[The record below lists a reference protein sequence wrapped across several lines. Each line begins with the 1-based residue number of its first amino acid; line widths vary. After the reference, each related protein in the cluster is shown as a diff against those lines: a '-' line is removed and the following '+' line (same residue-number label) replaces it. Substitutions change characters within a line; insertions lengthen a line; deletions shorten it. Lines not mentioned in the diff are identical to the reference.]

1 MELPRLTGFALPEAR
16 TRHLIQAVADPLIA
30 MAAVVVALWM
40 RFETEMP
47 SENLSQLWWVLPLVG
62 VAQLVAGWSQGLYR
76 GRWRFGGFEEVL
88 ALARA
93 VAAATLVLLAASL
106 VAPGRPIPVSACLA
120 QGFIT
125 LLVASSFRWSWRL
138 SLERSMRP
146 TGEDLTRVVVVGA
159 GEAGGQLVRS
169 MMRNPEGPY
178 LPVGLIDDDP
188 MKRSLRL
195 HGVPVLG
202 TSAEVCEVARRVEA
216 ETVVIALPSADG
228 AVIRDIAGRAGA
240 CGLEVL
246 VLPPVAELLNGQI
259 ASSDVRP
266 LTEADLLGRRQIDTD
281 LDRIAG
287 YLTGVRVMVTG
298 AGGSIGSELCRQI
311 YRFAPSELIMLDR
324 DESALHSVQLS
335 IDGRAM
341 LDDRNLVVADIRD
354 AERLGEVFT
363 EHSPQVVFHAAALK
377 HLPLLEMHP
386 AEAVK
391 SNCRGTQNM
400 LDQALAHGVDH
411 FVNISTD
418 KAADPTSVL
427 GCSKRIAERLTAAAA
442 AEAHGLYV
450 SVRFG
455 NVLGSRGSVL
465 TAFRSQIASGGP
477 VTVTHPDVTRYFMTV
492 EEAVELVIQA
502 GAMGRHGEAMVLDMG
517 EPVRIAEVAR
527 RLIEQSARPI
537 EITYTGLRPGEKMH
551 EVLLSV
557 AEEPHPSE
565 HPLISQVAVE
575 PLDPLVVLPPIEA
588 APTHRIAEL
597 LRHLATAPVAPDPE
611 TSARGR

>member
-1 MELPRLTGFALPEAR
+1 MERPRLVGYVALPEER
-16 TRHLIQAVADPLIA
+16 TRHIIQAATDPLIA
-30 MAAVVVALWM
+30 MGAVVVALWM
-40 RFETEMP
+40 RFETAMP
-47 SENLSQLWWVLPLVG
+47 SENVSQLWWVLPFVG
-62 VAQLVAGWSQGLYR
+62 VVQLLAGWSQGLYR

-93 VAAATLVLLAASL
+93 VSLTSLALLAASL
-106 VAPGRPIPVSACLA
+106 LASDRPVPVAACVA

-138 SLERSMRP
+138 VLERSMRP
-146 TGEDLTRVVVVGA
+146 TGEDLTRVVIVGA

-169 MMRNPEGPY
+169 MMRNPDGPY
-178 LPVGLIDDDP
+178 LPVGLVDDDP

-195 HGVPVLG
+195 QGVPVLG
-202 TSAEVCEVARRVEA
+202 TSSQVCDVATRVEA
-216 ETVVIALPSADG
+216 DTVVIALPSADG

-240 CGLEVL
+240 CGLHVL
-246 VLPPVAELLNGQI
+246 VLPPVNELLGGQI

-266 LTEADLLGRRQIDTD
+266 LTESDLLGRRRIETD
-281 LDRIAG
+281 LDAIAG
-287 YLTGVRVMVTG
+287 YVTGARVLVTG

-311 YRFAPSELIMLDR
+311 YRFAPAELVMLDR
-324 DESALHSVQLS
+324 DESLLHEVQMS
-335 IDGRAM
+335 IEGRAM
-341 LDDRNLVVADIRD
+341 LDSRNLVVADIREAD
-354 AERLGEVFT
+354 RMAEVFD
-363 EHSPQVVFHAAALK
+363 EHRPQVVFHAAALK

-386 AEAVK
+386 REAVK

-400 LDQALAHGVDH
+400 LDQALRHDVGL

-427 GCSKRIAERLTAAAA
+427 GCSKRVAERLTAHAA
-442 AEAHGLYV
+442 GQSKGSFV

-465 TAFRSQIASGGP
+465 TAFRTQIEAGGP

-502 GAMGRHGEAMVLDMG
+502 GAIGRDGEAMVLDMG

-527 RLIEQSARPI
+527 RLVEQSERTVDI
-537 EITYTGLRPGEKMH
+537 VYTGLRPGEKMH
-551 EVLLSV
+551 EVLLSA
-557 AEEPHPSE
+557 AEEPQPSAHE
-565 HPLISQVAVE
+565 LISRVCVE
-575 PLDPLVVLPPIEA
+575 PLEPGVLADLESGPTSEVADALRQVA
-588 APTHRIAEL
+588 AVPAHDHTD
-597 LRHLATAPVAPDPE
+597 AP
-611 TSARGR
+611 GRP

>member
-1 MELPRLTGFALPEAR
+1 MERPRLTGFALPEER
-16 TRHLIQAVADPLIA
+16 TRHLIQAVTDPVIA
-30 MAAVVVALWM
+30 MAAVVLALWM
-40 RFETEMP
+40 RFETSMP
-47 SENLSQLWWVLPLVG
+47 SSNVDQLWWVLPLVG
-62 VAQLVAGWSQGLYR
+62 VGQLAAGWSQGLYR
-76 GRWRFGGFEEVL
+76 GRWRFGGFEEVQ
-88 ALARA
+88 ALARS
-93 VAAATLVLLAASL
+93 VGLTSLVLLVATLVAD
-106 VAPGRPIPVSACLA
+106 RPIPVSACIA
-120 QGFIT
+120 QAFIT

-138 SLERSMRP
+138 VLERSMRP

-169 MMRNPEGPY
+169 MMRNPDGPY
-178 LPVGLIDDDP
+178 LPVALVDDDP

-195 HGVPVLG
+195 HGVAVQG
-202 TSAEVCEVARRVEA
+202 TSAEVCDVAKAFEA
-216 ETVVIALPSADG
+216 GTVVIALPSADG
-228 AVIRDIAGRAGA
+228 VVIREIAGRAGA

-246 VLPPVAELLNGQI
+246 VLPPVAELLGGQI

-281 LDRIAG
+281 LDTIAG
-287 YLTGVRVMVTG
+287 YLTGARVLVTG

-311 YRFAPSELIMLDR
+311 YRFAPAELVMLDR
-324 DESALHSVQLS
+324 DESALHTVQLS
-335 IDGRAM
+335 IEGRAM

-354 AERLGEVFT
+354 AERLGEVFA
-363 EHSPQVVFHAAALK
+363 EHRPQVVFHAAALK

-391 SNCRGTQNM
+391 SNCRGTQNL

-442 AEAHGLYV
+442 GQAHGLYV

-492 EEAVELVIQA
+492 EEAVGLVIQA

-527 RLIEQSARPI
+527 RLIEQSARPV
-537 EITYTGLRPGEKMH
+537 EITFTGLRPGEKLH
-551 EVLLSV
+551 EVLLS
-557 AEEPHPSE
+557 ADEEPYPTA

-575 PLDPLVVLPPIEA
+575 PLPPTVLAAMET
-588 APTHRIAEL
+588 APTAQVAAV
-597 LRHLATAPVAPDPE
+597 LRDVATAPMENGDRTEHP
-611 TSARGR
+611 TRGR